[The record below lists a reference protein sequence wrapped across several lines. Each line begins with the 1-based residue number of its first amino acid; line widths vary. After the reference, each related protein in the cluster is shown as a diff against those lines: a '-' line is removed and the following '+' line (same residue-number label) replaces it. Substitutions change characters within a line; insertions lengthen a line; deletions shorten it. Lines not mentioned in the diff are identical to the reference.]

1 MSDET
6 TTKQVR
12 VKKPAAVKVL
22 NMEAAMKDA
31 QIIAAA
37 EKPKKAKKQKPS
49 SEEIIA
55 SAYSEAPFE
64 VVVTGGEKVMESTL
78 PSGNVVRTTFL
89 QAGELVID
97 RPKFRT
103 DAPYTVIVRGQT
115 GSRLVEEKSL
125 DWALQTAKEAHAAT
139 GRRVSIL
146 RPGMKAVHL
155 SNVEAFYTMRLAEEA
170 HASAAG
176 QARADALRAS
186 QPTSEPARPRF
197 QRRDGNDYSNQD
209 VGMGRTLHL

>member
-1 MSDET
+1 
-6 TTKQVR
+6 
-12 VKKPAAVKVL
+12 
-22 NMEAAMKDA
+22 MKDA
-31 QIIAAA
+31 QA
-37 EKPKKAKKQKPS
+37 ERAETKPKKAKKQKPS

-64 VVVTGGEKVMESTL
+64 VVVTGGKTVMESEL
-78 PSGNVVRTTFL
+78 PSGDVVKTIF
-89 QAGELVID
+89 QAGEISTE

-115 GSRLVEEKSL
+115 GSRLVEEKSM
-125 DWALQTAKEAHAAT
+125 DWAMQMAKEAHAAT

-146 RPGMKAVHL
+146 RPGMQAVHI
-155 SNVEAFYTMRLAEEA
+155 SDVEAFYTMRSAEER

-176 QARADALRAS
+176 QARADVLRAS
-186 QPTSEPARPRF
+186 QPPPEPVRPRF
-197 QRRDGNDYSNQD
+197 QRQDDRNDYSNQD

>member
-31 QIIAAA
+31 QA
-37 EKPKKAKKQKPS
+37 ERAETKPKKAKKQKPS

-89 QAGELVID
+89 QAGELVIE
-97 RPKFRT
+97 RPQFKT
-103 DAPYTVIVRGQT
+103 DAPYTVVIRGQT
-115 GSRLVEEKSL
+115 GSRLVEEKSM

-155 SNVEAFYTMRLAEEA
+155 SNVEAFYTMRADEMR
-170 HASAAG
+170 HAMAAG

-186 QPTSEPARPRF
+186 QPPQEPVVRPRF
-197 QRRDGNDYSNQD
+197 QRDGNGYSNQD